1 MLRSVIIDD
10 EPAARSRLIR
20 LLRAHPQVSV
30 IGEARDGPEAL
41 TWIEEHQPD
50 LVFLDI
56 EMPGLNGFQVLRSL
70 SPDVEMPLVIF
81 VTGYD
86 EHALAAFDAN
96 AVAYL
101 LKPVEPERLALVIAR
116 AEQIRRGSSREAQER
131 RLVERAARDA
141 RTAPPTLR
149 QIVARK
155 RDARI
160 LLTPEQVLYFAAED
174 GVVKAYTAADTL
186 WVNYQLTELEE
197 GLPQDQFFRANRG
210 IIVNLR
216 HVAQVRPYFK
226 SSFLL
231 VLNDTK
237 ATEITVSSRQA
248 KLLRERIPGL

>member
-1 MLRSVIIDD
+1 MRSVVIDD

-50 LVFLDI
+50 LIFLDI

-70 SPDVEMPLVIF
+70 SPDVEMPLVVF

-86 EHALAAFDAN
+86 EHALAAFEAN

-101 LKPVEPERLALVIAR
+101 LKPVEPERLAMVIAR
-116 AEQIRRGSSREAQER
+116 AQQITRGSSRQMQER
-131 RLVERAARDA
+131 RLVERAAK
-141 RTAPPTLR
+141 TAPITLR
-149 QIVARK
+149 QVVARK

-160 LLTPEQVLYFAAED
+160 LISPDTVLYFVAED
-174 GVVKAYTAADTL
+174 GVVKAHTATDAL
-186 WVNYQLTELEE
+186 LVNYQLGELEE
-197 GLPQDQFFRANRG
+197 GLPKEQFFRANRST
-210 IIVNLR
+210 IVNL
-216 HVAQVRPYFK
+216 HQVTQIRPYFK

-231 VLNDTK
+231 VLNDT
-237 ATEITVSSRQA
+237 ASTEITVSTRQS